1 MGIGKEFFMKLV
13 EAVSATVS
21 VIIFIW
27 FLASWINVLSCNSP
41 RNPTEPA
48 DWNAFVVMTEVV
60 K

>member
-1 MGIGKEFFMKLV
+1 MKLV

-48 DWNAFVVMTEVV
+48 GWNAFVVMTEAV